1 MRRLLI
7 DECINTR
14 LAGRLRDVLPE
25 CSVDTVKDLGW
36 SGQKDHVLVPNI
48 QGRFDVFLTIDKG
61 FEYEH
66 DLKKLSFGIV
76 IVETVNN
83 EMPSYERVVQE
94 LVRQIQRATPGQV
107 THVTDPER

>member
-1 MRRLLI
+1 
-7 DECINTR
+7 

-48 QGRFDVFLTIDKG
+48 QGRFDVCLMIDKG

-66 DLKKLSFGIV
+66 DLK
-76 IVETVNN
+76 N
-83 EMPSYERVVQE
+83 
-94 LVRQIQRATPGQV
+94 ATGRIEFSAGLFDSV
-107 THVTDPER
+107 KHVK